1 MMLRASVEIRGGEV
15 DLNAVTRAGHDA
27 GASVEGAPEL
37 AAFAEAMVTGSADDV
52 VRARSALIDRLGAAR
67 FVRAA
72 GVVGNFQRMVR
83 IADATGIPLDGIV
96 VAMSND
102 FREELGID
110 AFDGASH
117 STDLGPMGR
126 LGARLL
132 RRASKW
138 VLPWLP
144 VAAKR
149 LASSG
154 SSRKGRESGQG
165 D

>member
-27 GASVEGAPEL
+27 GESVEGAAEL
-37 AAFAEAMVTGSADDV
+37 AAFAEAMVTGSAEDV
-52 VRARSALIDRLGAAR
+52 DRSRSALIDRLGAAK

-96 VAMSND
+96 VAMSDD
-102 FREELGID
+102 FREGLGIND
-110 AFDGASH
+110 FDGASQ
-117 STDLGPMGR
+117 SPELGVAGR
-126 LGARLL
+126 LGAGLL
-132 RRASKW
+132 RRVSKT

-144 VAAKR
+144 VVARR
-149 LASSG
+149 LARVG
-154 SSRKGRESGQG
+154 KG